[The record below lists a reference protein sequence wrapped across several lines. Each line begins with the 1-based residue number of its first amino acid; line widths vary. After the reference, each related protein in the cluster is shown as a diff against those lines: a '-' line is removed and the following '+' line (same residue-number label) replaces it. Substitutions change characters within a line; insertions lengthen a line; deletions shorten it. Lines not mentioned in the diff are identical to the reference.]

1 MIMKKTY
8 ISPDCTTLELLE
20 GSMLAAS
27 IEKSEG
33 TVDGPDAWTRKRSES
48 FGKDLWEQQ

>member
-20 GSMLAAS
+20 KSMLAAS
-27 IEKSEG
+27 IEKGDG
-33 TVDGPDAWTRKRSES
+33 TVDGPDAWSRKRDAGI
-48 FGKDLWEQQ
+48 GKGLWEE

>member
-20 GSMLAAS
+20 ESMLAAS
-27 IEKSEG
+27 IEKGDG
-33 TVDGPDAWTRKRSES
+33 TVDGGDAWTRKRDAGI
-48 FGKDLWEQQ
+48 GKGLWEE